1 MYHQSVKPPPNP
13 IAIRPDLIAL
23 KETTLRLRPKAN
35 THSATDYTMKDVATG
50 STVFSVT
57 VKTYGSSPGRE
68 FRDSTGVPFFELH
81 RVGLS
86 RKPWRVRLPG
96 DKESDLISI
105 CMRGPPTK
113 IKLDIAQNCVA
124 TAGISDRKK
133 EVQDMETVQDGGSS
147 NNSTFHVGRAG
158 WREEGS

>member
-50 STVFSVT
+50 STVFSVIG
-57 VKTYGSSPGRE
+57 KKYGSSPGRE
-68 FRDSTGVPFFELH
+68 FRDSTGLPLFELH
-81 RVGLS
+81 RVGIS

-96 DKESDLISI
+96 DKERDLISI

-113 IKLDIAQNCVA
+113 IKLDIAQKCVA
-124 TAGISDRKK
+124 TADISDRK
-133 EVQDMETVQDGGSS
+133 
-147 NNSTFHVGRAG
+147 
-158 WREEGS
+158 REG